1 MAFFQCKY
9 AFSNENMTFY
19 INKRRRKTPYTAFSM
34 QIRLFIC
41 LSEGVG
47 CRQYV
52 LNFKYFWIRS
62 KGGGSEF
69 FNNFW
74 NSKYSEQGVARSF
87 LNLTRPYQYQF
98 DQMNR
103 LYGRIR
109 GWNQWLSPR
118 PNNYRI
124 SFFPI
129 PPGPTFSQTNQLPTR
144 TVKKREKARL
154 Q

>member
-52 LNFKYFWIRS
+52 LNFKLFWIWS
-62 KGGGSEF
+62 EGGESQF

-74 NSKYSEQGVARSF
+74 NSKSSELSEGEGGQDLFWISLVTPPLIFFAWLWDTEISTPKCGPLWSLMAKGKPRVYNDDIKAVSWVPSMPSF
-87 LNLTRPYQYQF
+87 CNLH
-98 DQMNR
+98 D
-103 LYGRIR
+103 L
-109 GWNQWLSPR
+109 
-118 PNNYRI
+118 
-124 SFFPI
+124 
-129 PPGPTFSQTNQLPTR
+129 
-144 TVKKREKARL
+144 
-154 Q
+154 